1 MKQKNLFHIIISTG
15 FGSGYFPK
23 APGTAGAV
31 LATILWL
38 GMSWV
43 LTPSQLLTTTAL
55 LIVVF
60 TFLGVW
66 SSGIMEAY
74 WGKDPSK
81 VVVDEMVGVWIPL
94 LAVNNENE
102 YYLYYALAAL
112 LLFRIFD
119 IFKPLGIR
127 RMEAIGGGWGIMLD
141 DVLAGFYSLLI
152 LYGLIWSIG

>member
-1 MKQKNLFHIIISTG
+1 MKQKNFLHVIIATG

-31 LATILWL
+31 AATILWF
-38 GMSWV
+38 GMS
-43 LTPSQLLTTTAL
+43 LMLAPYHLLTATAL
-55 LIVVF
+55 LIFVF

-66 SSGIMEAY
+66 SSGIMETL

-94 LAVNNENE
+94 LAVSDGNI
-102 YYLYYALAAL
+102 YWALAAL
-112 LLFRIFD
+112 LLFRLFD

-127 RMEAIGGGWGIMLD
+127 KLEAIEGGWGIMLD
-141 DVLAGFYSLLI
+141 DILAGLYSLLFI
-152 LYGLIWSIG
+152 LGLRWFIG

>member
-1 MKQKNLFHIIISTG
+1 MKQKNLFHVIIATG

-31 LATILWL
+31 LATIIWL
-38 GMSWV
+38 GMALI
-43 LTPSQLLTTTAL
+43 LTPSQLLTVTAL

-94 LAVNNENE
+94 LAVNNDNE
-102 YYLYYALAAL
+102 YYIYYALAAL
-112 LLFRIFD
+112 FLFRIFD

-127 RMEAIGGGWGIMLD
+127 KMEAIGGGWGIMLD
-141 DVLAGFYSLLI
+141 DILAGLYSLLI
-152 LYGLIWSIG
+152 LYGLKCLIG